1 MVIQPLPLE
10 KLRRVCDPNQFEFE
24 TTAELDSVNGIF
36 GQPRGVRALEF
47 GIGIRSE
54 GYNIYVM
61 GETGTGRTTAIR
73 RFLKERTSQ
82 EATPW
87 DWVYVHNF
95 KIPHQPRAIEFPAG
109 HGTQFKKQ
117 MELFVS
123 SLRDDVPKAFST
135 EEYEEEVALI
145 LSEFELQQDLLSR
158 SLERKARSFNFG
170 IVKKAAG
177 LTAIPLRNGE
187 EMTYEHFATMSAE
200 EQIDIDQTQSM
211 LENDL
216 EELLRKSR
224 QLKQESRRQLA
235 MFDRRVAERAIQH
248 HERALGEMYA
258 DHEEVLL
265 YLSEVHDNVLER
277 LSDFRPDPTK
287 PDHKPDMERY
297 AVNMFVD
304 NGKTEGAP
312 VVVEELP
319 NYNNLIGRIEYETRD
334 GAMFT
339 HFTNI
344 RPGSLHTA
352 NGGYLVMEATELLT
366 ESTAWEALKRSIK
379 TKHIVLRANNTLDEG
394 GRVLAKSID
403 PEAIPLDI
411 KIILVGSPGLY
422 YGLWEQDE
430 DFTEMFKVKADFSAT
445 IPRDGE
451 HEMDYASFIATR
463 CREDKLLHFDRS
475 AVARVIEF
483 GSELAEHQ
491 QKLTARFVDLADIV
505 RESCFWAMQAGRE
518 FVTKA
523 DVQTALNERIYRS
536 NKVENLIDD
545 DIRDGGIM
553 ISTSGCA
560 VGQLNGMSVIDI
572 AGYSFGR
579 PSRITARTF
588 AGGGGVVHIEREIDL
603 ADPIHNKGV
612 LTIQG
617 YLGGQYA
624 QDYPLSFS
632 ASLTFEQ
639 SYGEIGGDSASSAE
653 LYTLLSSLGNIP
665 LKQGI
670 AVTGSINQLGIIQP
684 IGGVNEKIEGY
695 YRICKQQ
702 GLTGTQGMIIPQANV
717 IGLMLHQDVI
727 AAIEAGEF
735 HVWAVETMEQGMEI
749 LTGLCAGERDDEG
762 DYPERSVHGII
773 QAKLLQM
780 SKKEQG
786 DPDSDEDS
794 ESEGDDD

>member
-1 MVIQPLPLE
+1 MAAQPLLPE
-10 KLRRVCDPNQFEFE
+10 QLRRVCDPNQFEFE
-24 TTAELDSVNGIF
+24 TTAELASINGIF

-47 GIGIRSE
+47 GINIRSE
-54 GYNIYVM
+54 GYNIYVL
-61 GETGTGRTTAIR
+61 GETGTGRTTAVR
-73 RFLKERTSQ
+73 RFLRERTRNQ
-82 EATPW
+82 ATPW

-95 KIPHQPRAIEFPAG
+95 TTPHQPRAIEFPAG

-117 MELFVS
+117 MEEFVT

-135 EEYEEEVALI
+135 EEYEEEIALI
-145 LSEFELQQDLLSR
+145 LSEFELQQDMLSR
-158 SLERKARSFNFG
+158 ALERKARMHNFA

-177 LTAIPLRNGE
+177 LTAVPLVEGE
-187 EMTYEHFATMSAE
+187 EMTYERFAQLSPDQQMD
-200 EQIDIDQTQSM
+200 IDIVQSS

-216 EELLRKSR
+216 EELLKKNRAI
-224 QLKQESRRQLA
+224 QQESRRQLA
-235 MFDRRVAERAIQH
+235 LLERRVAERAIAH
-248 HERALGEMYA
+248 HERALSEMYA

-265 YLSEVHDNVLER
+265 YLSEVHDDVLEN
-277 LSDFRPDPTK
+277 LSDFRPDPTN
-287 PDHKPDMERY
+287 PDHQPDLKRY

-319 NYNNLIGRIEYETRD
+319 NYNNLIGRIEYEMRA

-339 HFTNI
+339 HFSNI
-344 RPGSLHTA
+344 RPGSLHRA

-366 ESTAWEALKRSIK
+366 ESHAWEALKRSIK
-379 TKHIVLRANNTLDEG
+379 SRHIVLRANNTLDEG

-411 KIILVGSPGLY
+411 KIILIGSPGLY

-445 IPRDGE
+445 MPRDLA
-451 HEMDYASFIATR
+451 HELDYANFIATR
-463 CREDKLLHFDRS
+463 CREEKLPHFDRS
-475 AVARVIEF
+475 AVARVVEF
-483 GSELAEHQ
+483 GSERSAHQ
-491 QKLTARFVDLADIV
+491 QKLSSRFVDLADIV
-505 RESCFWAMQAGRE
+505 RESCFWAQRAEHDVVTRE
-518 FVTKA
+518 

-536 NKVENLIDD
+536 NKVENLIDE

-553 ISTSGCA
+553 ISTTGQI
-560 VGQLNGMSVIDI
+560 VGQLNGLSVIDI

-612 LTIQG
+612 LTILG

-624 QDYPLSFS
+624 QDTPLSFS
-632 ASLTFEQ
+632 ASITFEQ

-653 LYTLLSSLGNIP
+653 LYALLSSLSNLP
-665 LKQGI
+665 LNQGI
-670 AVTGSINQLGIIQP
+670 AVTGSINQHGSIQP
-684 IGGVNEKIEGY
+684 IGGTNEKIEGF

-702 GLTGTQGMIIPQANV
+702 GLTGKQGIIIPRANV
-717 IGLMLHQDVI
+717 IGLMLDQEVI
-727 AAIEAGEF
+727 DAVAAGQF
-735 HVWAVETMEQGMEI
+735 NVWAIETMEEGMEI
-749 LTGLCAGERDDEG
+749 LTGRCAGKRDDEG
-762 DYPERSVHGII
+762 NYPEDSIHGIV
-773 QAKLLQM
+773 QAKLAQM
-780 SKKEQG
+780 SKKDG
-786 DPDSDEDS
+786 
-794 ESEGDDD
+794 GDDDDDDDDDDATSQS

>member
-1 MVIQPLPLE
+1 MAIQPLSPNQ
-10 KLRRVCDPNQFEFE
+10 LRRVCDPNQFEFE
-24 TTAELDSVNGIF
+24 TTAELESINGIF

-61 GETGTGRTTAIR
+61 GETGTGRTNAIR
-73 RFLKERTSQ
+73 RFLRERTSQ
-82 EATPW
+82 KPTPW
-87 DWVYVHNF
+87 DWVYVYNF
-95 KIPHQPRAIEFPAG
+95 KAPHQPRAIEFPAG

-117 MELFVS
+117 MELFVQ

-158 SLERKARSFNFG
+158 NLERKARALNFG

-177 LTAIPLRNGE
+177 LTAVPLHNGE
-187 EMTYEHFATMSAE
+187 EMRYEHFATLSAE
-200 EQIDIDQTQSM
+200 EQMDIDQLQSV

-216 EELLRKSR
+216 EELLRRTR
-224 QLKQESRRQLA
+224 QIKQESRKQLA
-235 MFDRRVAERAIQH
+235 LLDRRVAERSIQH
-248 HERALGEMYA
+248 HERALSEMYA

-265 YLSEVHDNVLER
+265 YLSEVHDDVLES
-277 LSDFRPDPTK
+277 LNDFRPDPTR
-287 PDHKPDMERY
+287 PDHKPDLARY
-297 AVNMFVD
+297 GVNMFVD

-319 NYNNLIGRIEYETRD
+319 NYNNLIGRIEYEMRD

-344 RPGSLHTA
+344 RPGSLHRA

-366 ESTAWEALKRSIK
+366 QSKAWEALKRSIK

-394 GRVLAKSID
+394 GRVLAKSVD

-422 YGLWEQDE
+422 YGLWENDE
-430 DFTEMFKVKADFSAT
+430 DFVEMFKVKADFSAT
-445 IPRDGE
+445 IPRDLE
-451 HEMDYASFIATR
+451 HEIDYANFIATR
-463 CREDKLLHFDRS
+463 CREDKLPHFDRS
-475 AVARVIEF
+475 AVARIVEF

-505 RESCFWAMQAGRE
+505 RESCFWAIQSGHE
-518 FVTKA
+518 VVTKEN
-523 DVQTALNERIYRS
+523 VQTALRERVYRS
-536 NKVENLIDD
+536 NKVENMIDE
-545 DIRDGGIM
+545 DISDGGIM
-553 ISTSGCA
+553 ISTDGM
-560 VGQLNGMSVIDI
+560 VIGQLNAMSVIDI

-588 AGGGGVVHIEREIDL
+588 AGGGGVVHIEREVDL
-603 ADPIHNKGV
+603 ADQIHNKGI
-612 LTIQG
+612 LIIQG

-624 QDYPLSFS
+624 QDAPLSFS

-653 LYTLLSSLGNIP
+653 LYTLLSSLGDLP
-665 LKQGI
+665 LNQGI
-670 AVTGSINQLGIIQP
+670 AVTGSINQRGIIQP
-684 IGGVNEKIEGY
+684 IGGVNEKIEGF
-695 YRICKQQ
+695 YRICKLQ
-702 GLTGTQGMIIPQANV
+702 GLTGKQGIIIPKANV
-717 IGLMLHQDVI
+717 IGLMLDQEVI
-727 AAIEAGEF
+727 DAIADGQF
-735 HVWAVETMEQGMEI
+735 RVWAVETMEQGMEI
-749 LTGLCAGERDDEG
+749 LTGLCAGERDENG
-762 DYPERSVHGII
+762 HYPERSIQGII
-773 QAKLLQM
+773 QAKLYQM
-780 SKKEQG
+780 NKKEEQDG
-786 DPDSDEDS
+786 S
-794 ESEGDDD
+794 DDDDDKDPESDD